1 MTLTDGLGLAGFVV
15 ACVVAASSGAIFKPG
30 AWYEGLAKPWWR
42 PPNWLFPP
50 AWTLLYCMIAASGW
64 LVWRKAGFAG
74 AGLALTVYGLQLVLN
89 AMWSG
94 MFFGLRRMDLAFVNV
109 SALWLS
115 ILALVVLFAPID
127 SLAAWLLVPYLVWV
141 SFAACLNF
149 TVWRMNPD
157 ASPRNRPA

>member
-1 MTLTDGLGLAGFVV
+1 MNAIDGWGLVGFVV
-15 ACVVAASSGAIFKPG
+15 ACVVVASSGAIFKPG

-50 AWTLLYCMIAASGW
+50 AWTLLYCLIAASGW

-74 AGLALTVYGLQLVLN
+74 AALPLAVYGLQLLLN

-94 MFFGLRRMDLAFVNV
+94 VFFGLRRMDLAFVNV
-109 SALWLS
+109 VALWLS
-115 ILALVVLFAPID
+115 ILALIVLFAPID
-127 SLAAWLLVPYLVWV
+127 SLSAWLLVPYFAWV
-141 SFAACLNF
+141 SFAALLNF

-157 ASPRNRPA
+157 AARS